1 MFKPK
6 ISKEEVNQLP
16 VVLFDG
22 KVVLVD
28 DESKVAD
35 AIADLSQ
42 SAILGIDTETKPSF
56 TRGQFHKISLV
67 QVSTLTHCYLFR
79 LNKIKF
85 PQGLADILES
95 KKILKIGLALRDD
108 LSGLNKHH
116 RFSPDNVVDL
126 QNIVKNYGILELG
139 LQKMFAIVFGRK
151 ISKSQRLTNWESAE
165 LTEQQ
170 KLYAA
175 TDAWSVLLI
184 YLQLQKEKKLTKKQI
199 EILIQEVAAAEQKP
213 ENTTVA

>member
-6 ISKEEVNQLP
+6 ITKEEVNQLP

-22 KVVLVD
+22 TVVLVD

-35 AIADLSQ
+35 AIAELNK
-42 SAILGIDTETKPSF
+42 AVVLGIDTETKPSF
-56 TRGQFHKISLV
+56 TRGLFHKISLV

-85 PQGLADILES
+85 PRGLADILEN
-95 KKILKIGLALRDD
+95 KKIMKIGLALRDD

-116 RFSPDNVVDL
+116 RFLPENIVDL
-126 QNIVKNYGILELG
+126 QSIVKNYGILELG

-199 EILIQEVAAAEQKP
+199 EALVQEVAAAEQKP
-213 ENTTVA
+213 ENNTIA